1 MGCVV
6 RKFGTERELKRSS
19 KVDGNWL
26 VGRCASSA
34 TATAAAS
41 WLPAAARGFSLQPW
55 APLSLSA
62 VSGWEISSDV
72 LRHCILVSRFVRE

>member
-1 MGCVV
+1 M
-6 RKFGTERELKRSS
+6 
-19 KVDGNWL
+19 DGNWL

-72 LRHCILVSRFVRE
+72 LRHCILVKVSRKCFLVRRLFVRG